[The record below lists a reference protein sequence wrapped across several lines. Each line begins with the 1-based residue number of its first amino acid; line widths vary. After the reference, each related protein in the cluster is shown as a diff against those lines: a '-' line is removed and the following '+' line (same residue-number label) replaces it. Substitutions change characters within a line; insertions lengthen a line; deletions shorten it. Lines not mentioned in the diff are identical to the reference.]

1 MWSALMSKYHHSASL
16 VATAI
21 FSILSGFLHLAQS
34 LWLCKAIKVTQ
45 IAREAVN
52 FGNIGGDEEKAGG
65 QTNPKEPVSYIKEKE
80 NVVLDPTQT
89 VY

>member
-1 MWSALMSKYHHSASL
+1 MSKYHHSASL

-52 FGNIGGDEEKAGG
+52 FGNIGSGDGEKAEG
-65 QTNPKEPVSYIKEKE
+65 QKKPDEPVSYIKDKE

>member
-1 MWSALMSKYHHSASL
+1 M
-16 VATAI
+16 
-21 FSILSGFLHLAQS
+21 AQS

-52 FGNIGGDEEKAGG
+52 FGNNGGVKSEGQQNQEES
-65 QTNPKEPVSYIKEKE
+65 VSYIKEKE
-80 NVVLDPTQT
+80 DVILDPTQT

>member
-1 MWSALMSKYHHSASL
+1 MWAALMSKYHHSASL

-52 FGNIGGDEEKAGG
+52 FGNIGGDVEKAEG
-65 QTNPKEPVSYIKEKE
+65 PKEPVSYIKEKE

>member
-1 MWSALMSKYHHSASL
+1 MSKYHHSASL

-52 FGNIGGDEEKAGG
+52 FGNIGSENGAKAEG
-65 QTNPKEPVSYIKEKE
+65 QQNPEEPVSYTKEKE